1 MNAWSSLLPERM
13 ALTGLILI
21 LIWTLGAAWV
31 FEIWAMVAAEAAIFA
46 LTALAGCM
54 WLYGGMWPASKWL
67 SAPLAA
73 AGIWGL
79 VQVGAGATV
88 EGFVTGLAVIRI
100 ASILGALMLGLFAFA
115 DHRNARLFRAALILL
130 GTLLAA
136 VAIAQLLTA
145 DGKIYWIVR
154 SHDTDHLP
162 MGPFLSE
169 NSYAEFIELLLPVA
183 LWRAAQ
189 PPRGWIFAL
198 CAAVMYASVIASLSR
213 AGSVLVSLEVLAV
226 LVFALLV
233 RRASI
238 RRDTM
243 RRVLVAAAIIVAV
256 ASAFGWQQVLKR
268 FDSRDLWQA
277 RREYFRSSVTMLRSR
292 PLMGFGLGTWPIV
305 YPRFAAIDL
314 TAASPH
320 AHNDWIE
327 WASDG
332 GVPFL
337 LLMLIPVVRAAK
349 QALRRPWGIGIIAV
363 SLHAL
368 VDFPFQVYS
377 ILILFFLMLAALEV
391 TPPLS
396 PYGRN
401 RPASGLAAICQAS

>member
-1 MNAWSSLLPERM
+1 MNAWSYQLPERM
-13 ALTGLILI
+13 ALAGLILI

-31 FEIWAMVAAEAAIFA
+31 FEIWAMVAAEGAIFA
-46 LTALAGCM
+46 LTALAGCV
-54 WLYGGMWPASKWL
+54 WLCRGVWPASKWL

-79 VQVGAGATV
+79 VQLSAGATV
-88 EGFVTGLAVIRI
+88 ERFVTGLAVIRI

-115 DHRNARLFRAALILL
+115 DHRNARLFRTALILL

-154 SHDTDHLP
+154 SPDTDHLP

-169 NSYAEFIELLLPVA
+169 NSYAAFIELLLPVA
-183 LWRAAQ
+183 LWRAVQ
-189 PPRGWIFAL
+189 PPRGWSFAL
-198 CAAVMYASVIASLSR
+198 CSAVMYASVIASSSR
-213 AGSVLVSLEVLAV
+213 AGLFLVSLEVLAV
-226 LVFALLV
+226 LLFALV
-233 RRASI
+233 MHRP
-238 RRDTM
+238 TM
-243 RRVLVAAAIIVAV
+243 RRDAMRRSLVAAALIIVL
-256 ASAFGWQQVLKR
+256 ASAFGWQGMLKR
-268 FDSRDLWQA
+268 FDSRDLWQV
-277 RREYFRSSVTMLRSR
+277 RREYLRSSVAMLRSR

-305 YPRFAAIDL
+305 YPGFAVVDL

-320 AHNDWIE
+320 AHNDWME

-349 QALRRPWGIGIIAV
+349 QALCRPWGIGIIAV
-363 SLHAL
+363 SLHAF

-377 ILILFFLMLAALEV
+377 ILLLFFLMLTALEV
-391 TPPLS
+391 TPPL
-396 PYGRN
+396 
-401 RPASGLAAICQAS
+401 